1 MDTKKLDK
9 ALIELVE
16 KRIQLSNMS
25 YSDDR
30 YDEVEEQLHTLED
43 DFIEKYGNYL
53 ESALEK
59 VHDAHAMDSE
69 VLLPIAYL
77 AQKYSQVGN
86 HPDGEP
92 IYEVDQKEGVWVETD
107 KFPGKEV
114 RLVLIPSPT
123 RFVLSVGKH
132 REEVWKA

>member
-1 MDTKKLDK
+1 MDTKKLDE
-9 ALIELVE
+9 ALVALVE

-30 YDEVEEQLHTLED
+30 YDEVEEQLHDLED
-43 DFIEKYGNYL
+43 DFIDKYGDFL

-59 VHDAHAMDSE
+59 VHNANDMDSE

-77 AQKYSQVGN
+77 AQKYNKVGE
-86 HPDGEP
+86 HPDGRP
-92 IYEVDQKEGVWVETD
+92 IYDVDNKEGVWVETD
-107 KFPGKEV
+107 KFPGKEA

>member
-1 MDTKKLDK
+1 MDTQKLDE
-9 ALIELVE
+9 ALIALVE

-25 YSDDR
+25 YSDER
-30 YDEVEEQLHTLED
+30 YDEVEEQLHDMED
-43 DFIEKYGNYL
+43 DFIEKYGDYL

-59 VHDAHAMDSE
+59 VHDAHDMDSE
-69 VLLPIAYL
+69 VLLPIAYV
-77 AQKYSQVGN
+77 AQKYSKVGE
-86 HPDGEP
+86 HPDGRP

>member
-1 MDTKKLDK
+1 MDTKKLDE
-9 ALIELVE
+9 ALVALVE

-25 YSDDR
+25 YSDER
-30 YDEVEEQLHTLED
+30 YDEVEEQLHDLED
-43 DFIEKYGNYL
+43 DFIDKYGDFL

-59 VHDAHAMDSE
+59 VHNANDMDSE
-69 VLLPIAYL
+69 VLLPIAYV
-77 AQKYSQVGN
+77 AQKYNKVGE
-86 HPDGEP
+86 HPDGRP
-92 IYEVDQKEGVWVETD
+92 IYDVDTKEGVWVETD
-107 KFPGKEV
+107 KFPGKEA

>member
-1 MDTKKLDK
+1 MDTQKLDE
-9 ALIELVE
+9 ALIALVE

-25 YSDDR
+25 YSDER
-30 YDEVEEQLHTLED
+30 YDEVEEQLHDMED
-43 DFIEKYGNYL
+43 DFIEKYGDYL

-59 VHDAHAMDSE
+59 VHDAHDMESE
-69 VLLPIAYL
+69 VLLPIAYV
-77 AQKYSQVGN
+77 AQKYSKVGE
-86 HPDGEP
+86 HPDGRP

>member
-1 MDTKKLDK
+1 MDTKKLDA
-9 ALIELVE
+9 ALIALVE

-25 YSDDR
+25 YSDER
-30 YDEVEEQLHTLED
+30 YDEVEEQLHDMED
-43 DFIEKYGNYL
+43 EFVDQYGDYL
-53 ESALEK
+53 EGALEE
-59 VHDAHAMDSE
+59 VHEAHDMDSE

-77 AQKYSQVGN
+77 AQKYEIVGQ
-86 HPDGEP
+86 HPDGQP
-92 IYEVDQKEGVWVETD
+92 IYEVDTKEGVWVETD